1 MDSGAVDSALIGLL
15 QNDATLKGLLPD
27 GVYFDAA
34 PQGSQRFAVV
44 SISDHEDT
52 YIFEGKKG
60 FERFEYF
67 VKAVIFSNSASDARK
82 ACTQIDALLQNADT
96 RLAPTGYKVIR
107 CQRVGYRRY
116 SEPDVNPAEHWQHEG
131 GSYELEVVPTTEG

>member
-1 MDSGAVDSALIGLL
+1 MDSGAVDSAVLGLL
-15 QNDATLKGLLPD
+15 QNDATLHGLLPD

-34 PQGSQRFAVV
+34 PQGSKRFAIV

-52 YIFEGKKG
+52 YMFEGFKA

-82 ACTQIDALLQNADT
+82 ACTQIDHLLQNADT
-96 RLAPTGYKVIR
+96 MLAPTGYKVIR
-107 CQRVGYRRY
+107 AQRVSYRRY

-131 GSYELEVVPTTEG
+131 GTYELEVVPTTNG